1 MASPT
6 LAALDSLAS
15 QLVPKLPAA
24 TQAAIERT
32 ARYYVIQNA
41 TQDIGLLLLASVC
54 MWLSLKVFMPRLRAE
69 LSKSWDARQNV
80 ELFQI
85 GMGITGVA
93 GAVFTIA
100 AAAELACDIPFF
112 VDPVTGTMLH
122 LLNQ

>member
-32 ARYYVIQNA
+32 ARYYMIQNA
-41 TQDIGLLLLASVC
+41 AQDIGLLLVAGVC
-54 MWLSLKVFMPRLRAE
+54 MWLSLKVFLPRLQAE
-69 LSKSWDARQNV
+69 LSKSWDKRENV

-85 GMGITGVA
+85 GTGITGAA
-93 GAVFTIA
+93 GVVSAIV
-100 AAAELACDIPFF
+100 AAAELTCDIPFF
-112 VDPVTGTMLH
+112 VDPVTGTMLR